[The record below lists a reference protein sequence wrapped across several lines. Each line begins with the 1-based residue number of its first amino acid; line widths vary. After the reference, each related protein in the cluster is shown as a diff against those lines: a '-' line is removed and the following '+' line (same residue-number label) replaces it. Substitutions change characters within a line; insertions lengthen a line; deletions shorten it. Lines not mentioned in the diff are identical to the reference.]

1 MSATIETL
9 RRLDQRLA
17 RNGIPP
23 LTPWWNET
31 LERWY
36 AHPTARTL
44 VARVGRSGAKSHTSV
59 KVALNETLF
68 GDWKIPIGEIH
79 RYVFVSVDKTEAAQR
94 LHTLREFLTALGVPF
109 NAAGDEIVLTEM
121 PRAFKVCAAQ
131 IGAVSGYR
139 AFGASLDEVAKWADG
154 DAYSDPA
161 DEIGTSVG
169 AMLVSHPG
177 ARRMVVS
184 SPFGL
189 DDFHARL
196 FDAGNT
202 ETQLVCHAPTWIA
215 NPSISEARTHEV
227 ETDPARW
234 SREYAAIPGDTE
246 STAFASKDVLAA
258 FARNATPGEGERFV
272 LIDASQ
278 LRHDDFAF
286 AIATG
291 ASDGGVVLLHVD
303 GIHPGATITEAVDR
317 IAEVAKAYGAQRI
330 FGDRFEAGGLD
341 ALFLQR
347 GLTLSTPAWSPKSK
361 HAAGALLRR
370 LLSEGAL
377 ALPEHPRLRNELLNQ
392 RARLRPNDMV
402 EYPTNGRDYVALLFV
417 LCHAIESGLIDAEA
431 LRLLRNPYATLATDE
446 GQQAMAVINE
456 ELRDHGGARR
466 MDLLDIDE
474 HVMTAHAAALI
485 EYEAR
490 RDREDPICACGSR
503 HSAHNRQSG
512 AIAPFVA
519 RAMGV
524 SECSGYTR
532 RVA

>member
-9 RRLDQRLA
+9 RLLDQRLT
-17 RNGIPP
+17 RSGIPP
-23 LTPWWNET
+23 LTPWWNEQ

-36 AHPTARTL
+36 SHPSARML

-68 GDWKIPIGEIH
+68 GSWIIPPGEIH

-161 DEIGTSVG
+161 DEIATSVG

-177 ARRMVVS
+177 ARRLIVS

-196 FDAGNT
+196 FDAGST
-202 ETQLVCHAPTWIA
+202 DAQLTCHAPTWIA
-215 NPSISEARTHEV
+215 NPSITEARTREI
-227 ETDPARW
+227 ESDPAKHA
-234 SREYAAIPGDTE
+234 REYAAVPGDTE

-258 FARNATPGEGERFV
+258 FARKATAGDGERFV

-303 GIHPGATITEAVDR
+303 GIQPGATITDAVDR
-317 IAEVAKAYGAQRI
+317 IAEVAKVYGASRI

-370 LLSEGAL
+370 LLSEGSI
-377 ALPEHPRLRNELLNQ
+377 ALPEHARLRNELLNQ

-417 LCHAIESGLIDAEA
+417 LCHAIESGLISPEA
-431 LRLLRNPYATLATDE
+431 LRLLRNPYAALCTPNGEKALAMLTT
-446 GQQAMAVINE
+446 
-456 ELRDHGGARR
+456 ELVREPFNSYDRAQ
-466 MDLLDIDE
+466 I
-474 HVMTAHAAALI
+474 AAALSDLDDDTPT
-485 EYEAR
+485 EAD
-490 RDREDPICACGSR
+490 RDMARSTFAEMRAFMQR
-503 HSAHNRQSG
+503 NRSA
-512 AIAPFVA
+512 
-519 RAMGV
+519 
-524 SECSGYTR
+524 
-532 RVA
+532 